1 MSTFYEGKETIFF
14 DKTQIAASLAICLI
28 LPLLPKERPKGFPKG
43 NPLWS
48 LPGKVGGLGEGKTT
62 HRKSSVFLPPNSL
75 PALQS

>member
-1 MSTFYEGKETIFF
+1 MVRIFF
-14 DKTQIAASLAICLI
+14 ERKVFYIIWEH
-28 LPLLPKERPKGFPKG
+28 PKEIITSNKNKKKNISLGFPKG

-75 PALQS
+75 PAFQS

>member
-1 MSTFYEGKETIFF
+1 MAILTFSK
-14 DKTQIAASLAICLI
+14 KCCNPRVL
-28 LPLLPKERPKGFPKG
+28 GFPKG

-75 PALQS
+75 PAFQS